1 MSVNRRAGPELLL
14 GSIEKQTYYRAK
26 TTIPEFRKHDQVSA
40 ESLCLCIA
48 TVKTLRQVLL
58 LIVAVWDDL
67 EKSEDEFHSSCSQ
80 N

>member
-26 TTIPEFRKHDQVSA
+26 PTIPQFRKHDQVSA
-40 ESLCLCIA
+40 EGLCLCTA
-48 TVKTLRQVLL
+48 TVKTLRQVPL

-67 EKSEDEFHSSCSQ
+67 ESEHEFHSSCSQ